1 VFKLDSAGTET
12 VLHSFTGGA
21 DGASPH
27 AGLIRDA
34 QGNLYGTT
42 LSGGASDYGTVF
54 RVTATGTETVLY
66 RFTGADG
73 ASPYAGLIRDA
84 QGNLYGTTY
93 GGGTYG
99 NGTVFKVTLTGTE
112 TVLYSF
118 TGGAD
123 GGNSVAGLIR
133 DAQGNLYGTTQI
145 GGAYGYGT
153 AFKLTPTGTQTVLHS
168 FSVVDGAYPLA
179 LIGDGKGI
187 FYGVSGGGA
196 VDSGKVFKL
205 TLTGK
210 EKVLYSFTGGVDGSV
225 PLGIVRDPEGNLYGT
240 TSYGG
245 DLNGCNSNP
254 PYGCG
259 VVFKLTPT
267 GTETILY
274 SFIGGT
280 DGQRPFAAPIR
291 DAQGNL
297 YGTTYF
303 GGAYGYGTVFKVI
316 P

>member
-1 VFKLDSAGTET
+1 V
-12 VLHSFTGGA
+12 
-21 DGASPH
+21 
-27 AGLIRDA
+27 
-34 QGNLYGTT
+34 
-42 LSGGASDYGTVF
+42 
-54 RVTATGTETVLY
+54 
-66 RFTGADG
+66 
-73 ASPYAGLIRDA
+73 
-84 QGNLYGTTY
+84 
-93 GGGTYG
+93 
-99 NGTVFKVTLTGTE
+99 
-112 TVLYSF
+112 
-118 TGGAD
+118 
-123 GGNSVAGLIR
+123 
-133 DAQGNLYGTTQI
+133 
-145 GGAYGYGT
+145 
-153 AFKLTPTGTQTVLHS
+153 
-168 FSVVDGAYPLA
+168 
-179 LIGDGKGI
+179 
-187 FYGVSGGGA
+187 
-196 VDSGKVFKL
+196 KVFKL

-274 SFIGGT
+274 SFTGGA
-280 DGQRPFAAPIR
+280 DGQRPLAGPIR

-303 GGAYGYGTVFKVI
+303 GGAYGYGTVFEVI